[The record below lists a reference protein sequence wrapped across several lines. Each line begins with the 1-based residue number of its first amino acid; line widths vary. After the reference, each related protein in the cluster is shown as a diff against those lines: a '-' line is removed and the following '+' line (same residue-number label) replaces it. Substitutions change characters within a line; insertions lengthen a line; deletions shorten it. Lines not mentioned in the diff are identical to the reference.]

1 MTRKFEHLLKS
12 QIMKTV
18 LFICTGNIFRS
29 MTAEHAFRAQI
40 GDAPYCA
47 KSAGLTANPQEMYAP
62 VRARIM
68 ARGVDPSAHQQQKL
82 TLDMLNRADLSV
94 AMGLDHCDS
103 IRETFDREVPLFNRV
118 ALGKDEP
125 IKDIWEIVP
134 NWGSDEEGRRT
145 YALYVV
151 DTIWNT
157 MPDFI
162 GNMDDFMT

>member
-1 MTRKFEHLLKS
+1 
-12 QIMKTV
+12 MKTI

-29 MTAEHAFRAQI
+29 MTAEHAFCAQI
-40 GDAPYCA
+40 GNAPYCA
-47 KSAGLTANPQEMYAP
+47 ESAGLTADPQQMYPP
-62 VRARIM
+62 VRDRIITL
-68 ARGVDPSAHQQQKL
+68 GIDPSAHQQHKL
-82 TLDMLNRADLSV
+82 SLDMLNKADLSI
-94 AMGLDHCDS
+94 AMGLDHCDY
-103 IRETFDREVPLFNRV
+103 IRENFNREVLLFNRV

-134 NWGSDEEGRRT
+134 NWNTNEDSRRT

-162 GNMDDFMT
+162 HNMDRFI